1 MKGKAHKS
9 LLWSAIQQ
17 FSTSGIQFVL
27 GVILARLLNPYDYGL
42 IAMQGVFF
50 AISNAFV
57 DFGFEGALIQKK
69 TCNRADLN
77 TAFLF
82 SLSMAVVLY
91 ILLFYAAPL
100 VADFYNAPILS
111 KMLRISAFVLIFN
124 AMGIAPKALL
134 QRQLRFKELAL
145 ATTGISLFSG
155 GVALAMAYHG
165 YAYWS
170 LIAQSLLSVT
180 LLTMICALY
189 AHWAPSWLFSMES
202 FRHLITF
209 GLPMLF
215 TSLVHAIYS
224 NIYTLVVGRFYSAQ
238 ELGLYSKAEGYSYYV
253 PFNLCGF
260 SMRALYPLLSRV
272 QDDLALLKESA
283 LKILHTSLFIVLPI
297 NVFLLIN
304 SEDIIRI
311 VLTDKWV
318 EMSPLMQVMCISSMA
333 FVVSNLHFNLFKA
346 IGKTQIL
353 FICELIKKIL
363 GVIVLFVTFRYG
375 LMVMVWGILICSY
388 VNVVISSW
396 FVWHFINITFMDQIK
411 QVQLVLL
418 NGLAA
423 LAACYLVGTLIEQL
437 HIRFAMSFV
446 VFFGIYVLMGI
457 LTKDK
462 TIDFIKGYLQRGDD

>member
-1 MKGKAHKS
+1 MKGEAHRS

-17 FSTSGIQFVL
+17 FATFGIQFIL
-27 GVILARLLNPYDYGL
+27 GIILARLLNPYDYGL

-69 TCNRADLN
+69 KCNRADLN

-100 VADFYNAPILS
+100 VADFYNAPILG
-111 KMLRISAFVLIFN
+111 KMLRISAFVLVFN

-155 GVALAMAYHG
+155 GVALGMAYHG

-170 LIAQSLLSVT
+170 LIAQSLLSAA

-272 QDDLALLKESA
+272 QDDSALLRESA
-283 LKILHTSLFIVLPI
+283 MRILHTSLFIVLPI
-297 NVFLLIN
+297 NVFLLFK
-304 SEDIIRI
+304 SEDIIRV

-318 EMSPLMQVMCISSMA
+318 EMAPLMQVMCISSMA

-363 GVIVLFVTFRYG
+363 GIIVLFVTYRYG
-375 LMVMVWGILICSY
+375 LMVMAWGILVYSY
-388 VNVVISSW
+388 INVVIGSW
-396 FVWHFINITFMDQIK
+396 FVWRFINITFMDQIK
-411 QVQLVLL
+411 QVHIVLFNGVVALV
-418 NGLAA
+418 
-423 LAACYLVGTLIEQL
+423 ACYLVGMLIEQL
-437 HIRFAMSFV
+437 HIRLVLSFF
-446 VFFGIYVLMGI
+446 VFFCIYVLLGV
-457 LTKDK
+457 LVKDK
-462 TIDFIKGYLQRGDD
+462 AIDFFKGYLQRKDG